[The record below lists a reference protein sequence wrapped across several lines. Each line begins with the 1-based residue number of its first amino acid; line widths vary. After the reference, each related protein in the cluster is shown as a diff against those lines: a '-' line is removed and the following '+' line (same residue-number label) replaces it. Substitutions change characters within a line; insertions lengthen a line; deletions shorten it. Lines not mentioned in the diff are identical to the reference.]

1 MAMFPS
7 IQCDMKVPTDFYKV
21 VIGSMISLV
30 SMMLPVAVS
39 AYAVYVNEMKP
50 NILEQI
56 NPGKADNNLFPA
68 DHNVQDYSLQKNH
81 FSPSS
86 PIF

>member
-1 MAMFPS
+1 MFPS

-56 NPGKADNNLFPA
+56 NPGKA
-68 DHNVQDYSLQKNH
+68 
-81 FSPSS
+81 
-86 PIF
+86 

>member
-56 NPGKADNNLFPA
+56 NPGKAWTK
-68 DHNVQDYSLQKNH
+68 SLTIAH
-81 FSPSS
+81 YRTDF
-86 PIF
+86 